1 MTEKARRKELV
12 GEFKQNRPEA
22 GVFRIVNRRN
32 NRVLVG
38 STQNL
43 ASMESKLRFA
53 RSTGSTSALHLALKD
68 DGQKYGV
75 ETFELEVL
83 EVLETRPESTSEQIR
98 SDLEV
103 LESLWRE
110 KHDPAL
116 LY

>member
-12 GEFKQNRPEA
+12 GEFKQNRSQA
-22 GVFRIVNRRN
+22 GVFRIVNRRT

-43 ASMESKLRFA
+43 ASMESKMRFA

-68 DGQKYGV
+68 DGKKFGV
-75 ETFELEVL
+75 EAFELEVL
-83 EVLETRPESTSEQIR
+83 ELLETKPESTSEQIR
-98 SDLEV
+98 SDLDV
-103 LESLWRE
+103 LEALWRE
-110 KHDPAL
+110 KQDPEL